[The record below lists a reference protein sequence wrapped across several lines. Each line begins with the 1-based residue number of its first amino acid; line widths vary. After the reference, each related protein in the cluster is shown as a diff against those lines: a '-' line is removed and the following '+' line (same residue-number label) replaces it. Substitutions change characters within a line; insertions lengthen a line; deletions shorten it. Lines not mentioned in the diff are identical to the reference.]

1 MCVRD
6 TEADS
11 ALPPIARRDSSSGAT
26 GPHVEMSAA
35 AFRGSSRA
43 LVRPSASFAETAI
56 LYGDER
62 KQLGKVVRY
71 AIALCVY
78 ILATILLPTFLSE
91 PLARNF
97 GLVPT
102 TNLVFVAPMWILG
115 TCLWR
120 MAGDSRSAAI
130 FGLGWLISAF
140 ASFALGWADMQ
151 SWATVVHGISVREW
165 DRNEVAD
172 GYYFTDGYVGV
183 EFQVTG
189 HQPQCAAGTQRCSEY
204 SWSLAPVFASP
215 LCAQLNSTKQV
226 EQHIYNVT
234 THAVLSSFNVT
245 VPALNDSATDE
256 CRVLFIAMQVEPSKG
271 VGLIGRINLGGLW
284 PDEEDMCGEGG
295 SGGLCTRLS
304 PYSPH
309 ACEPYI
315 GSSARMPDPTLL
327 GCAPKAT
334 CRQLME
340 QPFLPPSRDVCNNRY
355 FAIGNLQKAA
365 DDGRTTAAI
374 MFAITGLLFLAS
386 VTYKC
391 KHDIGFVNSVRTIR
405 SLTRRRRGVRQA
417 ADLGV

>member
-1 MCVRD
+1 
-6 TEADS
+6 
-11 ALPPIARRDSSSGAT
+11 
-26 GPHVEMSAA
+26 
-35 AFRGSSRA
+35 
-43 LVRPSASFAETAI
+43 
-56 LYGDER
+56 
-62 KQLGKVVRY
+62 
-71 AIALCVY
+71 
-78 ILATILLPTFLSE
+78 
-91 PLARNF
+91 
-97 GLVPT
+97 
-102 TNLVFVAPMWILG
+102 
-115 TCLWR
+115 
-120 MAGDSRSAAI
+120 
-130 FGLGWLISAF
+130 
-140 ASFALGWADMQ
+140 
-151 SWATVVHGISVREW
+151 
-165 DRNEVAD
+165 
-172 GYYFTDGYVGV
+172 
-183 EFQVTG
+183 
-189 HQPQCAAGTQRCSEY
+189 
-204 SWSLAPVFASP
+204 
-215 LCAQLNSTKQV
+215 
-226 EQHIYNVT
+226 
-234 THAVLSSFNVT
+234 
-245 VPALNDSATDE
+245 
-256 CRVLFIAMQVEPSKG
+256 VEPSKG